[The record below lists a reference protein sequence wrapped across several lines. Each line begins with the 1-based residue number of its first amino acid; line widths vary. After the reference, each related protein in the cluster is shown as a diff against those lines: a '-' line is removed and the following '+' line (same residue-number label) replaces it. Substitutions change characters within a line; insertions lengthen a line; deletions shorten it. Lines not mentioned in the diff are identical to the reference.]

1 MFEVSEAC
9 HNHCY
14 SMLIAVLERK
24 FVLDGTT
31 RLNNGFDTFVSCYFH
46 AVREGEECITCH
58 DSSFQL
64 EAESFSFF
72 NGMFQCIYTTGLSHS
87 GSQQLFSASKYD
99 GIALAVLHD
108 LRGFQ
113 CVYLYPVRE
122 RLPAWN
128 GT

>member
-1 MFEVSEAC
+1 
-9 HNHCY
+9 
-14 SMLIAVLERK
+14 MLIAVLERK

-108 LRGFQ
+108 LIGKEQVFHFLDRKS
-113 CVYLYPVRE
+113 VV
-122 RLPAWN
+122 
-128 GT
+128 